1 MGDHEE
7 PVVVIIHVEKFTC
20 MHTLL
25 SRIVSIGME
34 HITLISSSS
43 GVMIEWY
50 MHETMTTALL
60 NVLEE
65 FYTDNHACGSC

>member
-20 MHTLL
+20 MYTLL

-65 FYTDNHACGSC
+65 FYTDNHACGLC